1 MLPFVGLGVMAVLAG
16 RAAAKYDAVK
26 TAGLVLKHIAMV
38 IAAPVI
44 GLVHV
49 LLFPFIGL
57 ALLLWMAGKAVAT
70 RART

>member
-1 MLPFVGLGVMAVLAG
+1 MAVLAG

-26 TAGLVLKHIAMV
+26 TAGLVLKNIGMV

-44 GLVHV
+44 GLVYV

-70 RART
+70 RIKI